1 MFGSFRI
8 TRVAHLSD
16 VHTLEPSKR
25 AYGWGLKF
33 VSIHRPLDASGRLR
47 KLARA
52 LAAARQSGADHIVI
66 SGDLTEMGTEA
77 QFAAFADVLDASGI
91 EPERVTL
98 VPGNHDAYTSG
109 SGWSR
114 ALQGPL
120 AAYAKSSARAP
131 GHVVDRADVVFLPL
145 DTSVHQN
152 VAFSGGQLTDE
163 AVQALGERIGDPAF
177 RGKTVAIVMHH
188 PPFLHARRV
197 WQYVDGLRGAARL
210 MDLLVKNPQVQLLHG
225 HVHRTLDRIIG
236 GLGKHRVFGAP
247 ATVDDVDGRPRV
259 RLYDVTD
266 GALESAGL
274 FAT

>member
-1 MFGSFRI
+1 
-8 TRVAHLSD
+8 
-16 VHTLEPSKR
+16 
-25 AYGWGLKF
+25 
-33 VSIHRPLDASGRLR
+33 VSLHRPLDASARLR

-52 LAAARQSGADHIVI
+52 LAAARQSGADHVVI

-77 QFAAFADVLDASGI
+77 QFAAFAEVLDASGI
-91 EPERVTL
+91 EPENMTL

-114 ALQGPL
+114 ALEGPL
-120 AAYAKSSARAP
+120 AAYAKSSARTP
-131 GHVVDRADVVFLPL
+131 GQAVERGGVVFFPL

-152 VAFSGGQLTDE
+152 VAFSGGQLTDD
-163 AVQALGERIGDPAF
+163 AVRALAERIGDPAF
-177 RGKTVAIVMHH
+177 RGKTVVIVMHH
-188 PPFLHARRV
+188 PPFLHSRSV
-197 WQYVDGLRGAARL
+197 WQYIDGLRGAARL
-210 MDLLVKNPQVQLLHG
+210 MDLLVKNPHVQLLHG
-225 HVHRTLDRIIG
+225 HVHRTLDRLIG

-247 ATVDDVDGRPRV
+247 ATVDDAEGRPRV

>member
-1 MFGSFRI
+1 MFGSRHTRI
-8 TRVAHLSD
+8 AHLSD

-33 VSIHRPLDASGRLR
+33 VSIHRPLDATARLR

-52 LAAARQSGADHIVI
+52 LAAARQSGADHVVI

-77 QFAAFADVLDASGI
+77 QFAAFAEVLAASGI
-91 EPERVTL
+91 APEKVTL

-114 ALQGPL
+114 ALAGPL
-120 AAYAKSSARAP
+120 APYAKSSA
-131 GHVVDRADVVFLPL
+131 GQIVDRQDVVLLPL
-145 DTSVHQN
+145 DTSIHQN
-152 VAFSGGQLTDE
+152 VAFSGGCLTDE
-163 AVQALGERIGDPAF
+163 AVRQVAERLDDPAF
-177 RGKTVAIVMHH
+177 HKKTVVIVMHH
-188 PPFLHARRV
+188 PPFLHARKV
-197 WQYVDGLRGAARL
+197 WQYIDGLRGAARL
-210 MDLLVKNPQVQLLHG
+210 MDLLVRNPHVQLLHG
-225 HVHRTLDRIIG
+225 HVHRTLDRLIG

-247 ATVDDVDGRPRV
+247 ATVDDAEGRPRV
-259 RLYDVTD
+259 RLYDVAD